1 MLPKFNEFREN
12 FAKNNPLEVYNLD
25 IINKAQYQYVKAKV
39 DATVEN
45 FIGTEKTIKAE
56 KTRLF
61 EFFSK
66 EFNKKLD
73 ENIQFD
79 YKVEQAFILA
89 VSKEYRNQKLT
100 EDMFRRFINIFGSDK
115 TLDEVV
121 VILDGFSDIIESY

>member
-1 MLPKFNEFREN
+1 MYILHEFREN

-45 FIGTEKTIKAE
+45 FIGTEKTIKVE

-73 ENIQFD
+73 ENVQFD

-89 VSKEYRNQKLT
+89 VSKEYRNQKLA

-121 VILDGFSDIIESY
+121 VVLDEFSDIIESY